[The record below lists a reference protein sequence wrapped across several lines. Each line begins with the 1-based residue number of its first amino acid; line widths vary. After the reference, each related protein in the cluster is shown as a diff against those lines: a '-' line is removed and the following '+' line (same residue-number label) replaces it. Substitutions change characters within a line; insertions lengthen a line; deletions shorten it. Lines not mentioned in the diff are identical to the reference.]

1 MKNKMIIDDV
11 KSTMKMEGFD
21 LAESDIDLMNDL
33 LENKITLNEGIE
45 KIKSEFIM

>member
-1 MKNKMIIDDV
+1 MENKMIIDDV
-11 KSTMKMEGFD
+11 KSTMKMEGLE
-21 LAESDIDLMNDL
+21 LAENDIELMNDF